1 MYKHILIPTDGSD
14 VAEKA
19 VTAGINFA
27 RESGARVTLFT
38 AVPEYTAPSEVEV
51 LSHRF
56 VSMSEHDRN
65 SEKLANDVLLRAARQ
80 ASAAQLKF
88 DTDYVQSN
96 QPWQAIIDAA
106 QRHGCDAIVMASHG
120 RKGLA
125 AVWHG
130 SQTREVLTH
139 STLPTLVYR

>member
-14 VAEKA
+14 VAQKA
-19 VTAGINFA
+19 VSSGIEFA
-27 RESGARVTLFT
+27 RESKARVTLFT
-38 AVPEYTAPSEVEV
+38 AVPEYELPTASAVISGNWLSPDDHALESERKASAI
-51 LSHRF
+51 LSKA
-56 VSMSEHDRN
+56 SEQ
-65 SEKLANDVLLRAARQ
+65 ARAAGVE
-80 ASAAQLKF
+80 F
-88 DTDYVQSN
+88 DTDYAQSN
-96 QPWQAIIDAA
+96 EPWKAIAA
-106 QRHGCDAIVMASHG
+106 AAELHRCDAIFMATHG